1 MKNYYHLL
9 SFDDDL
15 ANDAANDLLKE
26 GWDIVHVGTKL
37 VKILDNGQAYYNT
50 EYVLGGTKNQYEKYL
65 EDCQQSELDYFLTYV
80 FLRLLAK
87 YFCSLS
93 IR

>member
-50 EYVLGGTKNQYEKYL
+50 EYVLGRTKNQYEKYL
-65 EDCQQSELDYFLTYV
+65 EDCQQSELDYF
-80 FLRLLAK
+80 
-87 YFCSLS
+87 
-93 IR
+93 

>member
-1 MKNYYHLL
+1 PKEVYIMKNYYHLL

-65 EDCQQSELDYFLTYV
+65 EDCQQSELDYF
-80 FLRLLAK
+80 
-87 YFCSLS
+87 
-93 IR
+93 

>member
-1 MKNYYHLL
+1 MEGGGIMKNYYHLL

-65 EDCQQSELDYFLTYV
+65 EDCQQSELDYF
-80 FLRLLAK
+80 
-87 YFCSLS
+87 
-93 IR
+93 

>member
-65 EDCQQSELDYFLTYV
+65 EDCQQSELDYFQLM
-80 FLRLLAK
+80 F
-87 YFCSLS
+87 FCGY
-93 IR
+93 

>member
-1 MKNYYHLL
+1 MQFLISSL
-9 SFDDDL
+9 SHSCSI
-15 ANDAANDLLKE
+15 NDAANDLLKE

-65 EDCQQSELDYFLTYV
+65 EDCQQSELDYF
-80 FLRLLAK
+80 
-87 YFCSLS
+87 
-93 IR
+93 

>member
-1 MKNYYHLL
+1 MEGGGIMKNYYHLL

-15 ANDAANDLLKE
+15 ANESANNLLKD
-26 GWDIVHVGTKL
+26 GWELVHVGTKL

-65 EDCQQSELDYFLTYV
+65 EDCQQSELDYF
-80 FLRLLAK
+80 
-87 YFCSLS
+87 
-93 IR
+93 

>member
-50 EYVLGGTKNQYEKYL
+50 EYVLGGT
-65 EDCQQSELDYFLTYV
+65 
-80 FLRLLAK
+80 
-87 YFCSLS
+87 
-93 IR
+93 

>member
-65 EDCQQSELDYFLTYV
+65 EDCQQSELDYFELM
-80 FLRLLAK
+80 F
-87 YFCSLS
+87 FCGY
-93 IR
+93 

>member
-1 MKNYYHLL
+1 EVNIMKNYYHLL

-65 EDCQQSELDYFLTYV
+65 EDCQQSELDYF
-80 FLRLLAK
+80 
-87 YFCSLS
+87 
-93 IR
+93 